1 MGASYKPLSSRGG
14 TQDLWTCGPQG
25 LREERGEGIRVR
37 ETGRGWGW
45 GWGGSCSIHRLLPQS
60 PLGRQSEMR
69 PTPVA
74 AGKRELIT
82 LS

>member
-1 MGASYKPLSSRGG
+1 MGASCKPLSSRGG

-37 ETGRGWGW
+37 EMG
-45 GWGGSCSIHRLLPQS
+45 GGSCSIHRLLPQS

-74 AGKRELIT
+74 ARKRELIT